1 MKEIGVDEAK
11 IQSVM
16 EWIEKA
22 AALMAEQDW
31 AGDQKVKEELEE
43 CQRALWEITG
53 NGNLRVE
60 EFQRYWSY
68 TSLETM
74 ARKALMA
81 PPAKEELTDEQI
93 KEAVCNI
100 LSLTEAEIDWQ
111 LQYLKL
117 NTGLDN
123 LSDYIFYPALVD
135 LSPQAAL
142 SDIADRIIAD
152 RKQSE

>member
-1 MKEIGVDEAK
+1 
-11 IQSVM
+11 
-16 EWIEKA
+16 
-22 AALMAEQDW
+22 
-31 AGDQKVKEELEE
+31 
-43 CQRALWEITG
+43 
-53 NGNLRVE
+53 
-60 EFQRYWSY
+60 
-68 TSLETM
+68 
-74 ARKALMA
+74 MA